1 MPKKSDLVIYDMRL
15 RFAATTR
22 EGIALSYM
30 KNHPSSK
37 AARDLFVQTMLAH
50 WLPFGLAAQG
60 VEGEALS
67 LACFEAIGEL
77 EKQINLIRRVVL
89 EQETVITAH
98 IEVPQKAA
106 SPKSQ
111 VTKLS
116 LDTAAP
122 DDPISG
128 SHRQISAVPKKAADL
143 F

>member
-1 MPKKSDLVIYDMRL
+1 MPKTSDLVIYDMRL

-37 AARDLFVQTMLAH
+37 PARDLFVQTMLAH

-60 VEGEALS
+60 VEGSALS

-89 EQETVITAH
+89 SQETVITAH
-98 IEVPQKAA
+98 IEVPKKAA
-106 SPKSQ
+106 SPNSE
-111 VTKLS
+111 VTELS
-116 LDTAAP
+116 LDTAAS
-122 DDPISG
+122 DDLVSG
-128 SHRQISAVPKKAADL
+128 SEIKISAVPKKAADL